1 MRTTP
6 LSQWRAE
13 AAEFDTMLR
22 KAAEDIFGFPMSDF
36 TYAQA
41 ALTPRLGG
49 LGLRKATEHAD
60 LAFNASWHEAKKQS
74 TEDWKAPPGVG
85 EYVPQKSAS
94 FAFDEKVLQ
103 YLVDQSDPRNAQR
116 LRRAA
121 QPHAGGFITAVPS
134 EEDGN
139 DTVLRPRN
147 FRVAVTAWVSRC

>member
-1 MRTTP
+1 M
-6 LSQWRAE
+6 
-13 AAEFDTMLR
+13 
-22 KAAEDIFGFPMSDF
+22 
-36 TYAQA
+36 
-41 ALTPRLGG
+41 
-49 LGLRKATEHAD
+49 LRKATEHAD
-60 LAFNASWHEAKKQS
+60 LAFSASWHEAKKQS

-103 YLVDQSDPRNAQR
+103 YLVDRSDTRNAQR

-139 DTVLRPRN
+139 DTILRPRN
-147 FRVAVTAWVSRC
+147 FRVAVAYRLGVPLLKIPSLVLSACKPSISMATTPPAALSPGI